1 MYLTKQRRVCVCV
14 CVCVCVFSEGV
25 VGKEFFLK
33 KKKNEVGH
41 GLYKAPAE
49 NSADIFISHCHT
61 EDLHNF

>member
-1 MYLTKQRRVCVCV
+1 MKQRR
-14 CVCVCVFSEGV
+14 VCVCVFSEGV
-25 VGKEFFLK
+25 VGKEFVLK
-33 KKKNEVGH
+33 KKKKKKEVGH

>member
-1 MYLTKQRRVCVCV
+1 MKQRR
-14 CVCVCVFSEGV
+14 VCVCVFSEGV
-25 VGKEFFLK
+25 VGKEFVLK
-33 KKKNEVGH
+33 KKEVGH